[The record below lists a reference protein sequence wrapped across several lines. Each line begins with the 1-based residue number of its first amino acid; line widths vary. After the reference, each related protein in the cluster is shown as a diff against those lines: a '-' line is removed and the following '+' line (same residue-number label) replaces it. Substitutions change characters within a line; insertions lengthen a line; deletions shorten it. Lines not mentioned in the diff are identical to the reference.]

1 MGFFGSKK
9 NKDRYT
15 ETKTSTVQKK
25 SPVVIRSGTAAAE
38 NPTSNRYVSPNL
50 EKIPSD
56 LSKNQ
61 VPGSPG
67 SSRRAPSGSSLRAL
81 PPTQP
86 NIQSPYAN
94 AAQGDEMFS
103 ADKDDKPSVTEDL
116 IGASTSESHTEDDDD
131 EEMNMPRI
139 GESEKR
145 DDEVSDVGHV
155 ETGDEQ
161 SEMVYGTPKNNST
174 HLNSLFNGHL
184 MKWKFDAEEGP
195 GYIRIPAFLS
205 GLGLIGTT
213 TAALVLYPITWTVSS
228 IVISIFVFLIA
239 ISIVVLDGRFLS
251 GSPLSIRAHLRNVIT
266 RNFGMFRYLWGRGLL
281 YLAGAVLSASLMIPL
296 TMISGAVM
304 LAVSI
309 LAIFIGSYSS
319 RKFAAL
325 RHSLSD
331 ESFLLLEFSNVDYD
345 DDGYINPSEFA
356 SLLSSLGM
364 ELDDRYCL
372 KAFNSMDTDHDRRIS
387 FEEFCHWWSQ
397 GYIERGR
404 RPADGD
410 EESYHR
416 FV

>member
-1 MGFFGSKK
+1 MGFFGNKK
-9 NKDRYT
+9 KSA
-15 ETKTSTVQKK
+15 ETSTVPKK
-25 SPVVIRSGTAAAE
+25 NATGNPSVATSEASRS
-38 NPTSNRYVSPNL
+38 RYVSPSL

-61 VPGSPG
+61 VPGSPV
-67 SSRRAPSGSSLRAL
+67 SRRPASNSSLRAL
-81 PPTQP
+81 PPNTATASP
-86 NIQSPYAN
+86 NRIQSPYATG
-94 AAQGDEMFS
+94 QKEGEMFFNG
-103 ADKDDKPSVTEDL
+103 KEDKPSVTDEV
-116 IGASTSESHTEDDDD
+116 IAASTSESQTDSVD
-131 EEMNMPRI
+131 EEMVMVRPRN

-145 DDEVSDVGHV
+145 DDDVSDVGPA

-161 SEMVYGTPKNNST
+161 TEVMYGTEKNNAS

-195 GYIRIPAFLS
+195 GYIRIPAFLA

-228 IVISIFVFLIA
+228 IVISVFVYLIGIA
-239 ISIVVLDGRFLS
+239 TVILDGRFLS
-251 GSPLSIRAHLRNVIT
+251 SSPLSIRAHLRNVIT

-281 YLAGAVLSASLMIPL
+281 YLAGAVLSASLMIPMS
-296 TMISGAVM
+296 MISGAVM
-304 LAVSI
+304 FLVSA
-309 LAIFIGSYSS
+309 LAIIIGSYSS

-356 SLLSSLGM
+356 LLLTSLGM

-372 KAFNSMDTDHDRRIS
+372 KAFNSMDSDHDRKIS

-404 RPADGD
+404 RAAAEGD

>member
-1 MGFFGSKK
+1 M
-9 NKDRYT
+9 
-15 ETKTSTVQKK
+15 
-25 SPVVIRSGTAAAE
+25 A
-38 NPTSNRYVSPNL
+38 PTL

-61 VPGSPG
+61 VPGSTNAN
-67 SSRRAPSGSSLRAL
+67 RAGTASTTSLRAL
-81 PPTQP
+81 PPSP
-86 NIQSPYAN
+86 NRVQGPYSQKSGAGEV
-94 AAQGDEMFS
+94 ALSVE
-103 ADKDDKPSVTEDL
+103 KEDKPSVTEDL
-116 IGASTSESHTEDDDD
+116 VAASTSESHTEEEYD
-131 EEMNMPRI
+131 EETNMARPRN
-139 GESEKR
+139 GENEKR
-145 DDEVSDVGHV
+145 DDDGDVSDVNPID
-155 ETGDEQ
+155 TSDEQ
-161 SEMVYGTPKNNST
+161 SDAVYGTSKNNAS

-205 GLGLIGTT
+205 GIGLLATT
-213 TAALVLYPITWTVSS
+213 TIALVLYPITWTISS
-228 IVISIFVFLIA
+228 IVISVFVYIIA
-239 ISIVVLDGRFLS
+239 LAVIILDGRFLS
-251 GSPLSIRAHLRNVIT
+251 GSPLSVRAHLRNIVT
-266 RNFGMFRYLWGRGLL
+266 RHFGIFRYLWGRGIL
-281 YLAGAVLSASLMIPL
+281 YLAGAVLSASLMIEM

-304 LAVSI
+304 FLVSL
-309 LAIFIGSYSS
+309 LAIFVGSYSS

-356 SLLSSLGM
+356 SLLASLGM

-372 KAFNSMDTDHDRRIS
+372 KAFNSIDVDHDRRLS

-404 RPADGD
+404 KLVEGD
-410 EESYHR
+410 EQSYHR

>member
-1 MGFFGSKK
+1 MGLFSKK
-9 NKDRYT
+9 SKNSEQKST
-15 ETKTSTVQKK
+15 TVPKKTL
-25 SPVVIRSGTAAAE
+25 SPVSSST
-38 NPTSNRYVSPNL
+38 NSRYVSPTL

-61 VPGSPG
+61 VPSSP
-67 SSRRAPSGSSLRAL
+67 RATRQTTSSSLRAL
-81 PPTQP
+81 PPSP
-86 NIQSPYAN
+86 NRIQSPYA
-94 AAQGDEMFS
+94 QKDE
-103 ADKDDKPSVTEDL
+103 ADPEMMSVEKEDKPSVTED
-116 IGASTSESHTEDDDD
+116 IVAASTSESHTDEEED
-131 EEMNMPRI
+131 EEMVMVRPRN

-145 DDEVSDVGHV
+145 DDDVSDVNPV
-155 ETGDEQ
+155 DTGDEQ
-161 SEMVYGTPKNNST
+161 SEMVYGTSKNNSS

-213 TAALVLYPITWTVSS
+213 TAALVLYPVTWTISS
-228 IVISIFVFLIA
+228 IVISVFVYIIA
-239 ISIVVLDGRFLS
+239 IAVVVLDGRFLS
-251 GSPLSIRAHLRNVIT
+251 YSPLSIRAHLRNVIT
-266 RNFGMFRYLWGRGLL
+266 RHFGIFRYLWGRGIL
-281 YLAGAVLSASLMIPL
+281 YLAGAVLSASLMIHM

-304 LAVSI
+304 FLVSV
-309 LAIFIGSYSS
+309 LAIFVGSYSS

-356 SLLSSLGM
+356 SLLTSLGM

-404 RPADGD
+404 KPAADGD